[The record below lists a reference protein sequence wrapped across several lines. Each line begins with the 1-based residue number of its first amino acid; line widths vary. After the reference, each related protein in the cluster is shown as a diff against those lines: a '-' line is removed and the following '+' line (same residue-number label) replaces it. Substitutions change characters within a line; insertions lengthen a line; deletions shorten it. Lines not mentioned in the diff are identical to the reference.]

1 MFRVKICG
9 ITSVE
14 DALAAAAAGADAI
27 GLNCYPQS
35 PRYCPSEI
43 AAKIAQAV
51 PKQVCKVGVFVGA
64 TAAEIRGAVETIGLD
79 LVQLHGD
86 EPPALVAELRGLA
99 VMKAF
104 RLGDDYSIVADYLR
118 ECHQLACVPRMVL
131 VDALRTG
138 QFGGTGETLDWPK
151 LSRRATAIWRRAA
164 GLGRRFECFE
174 RGGRDCRG
182 APLGSRY
189 GQRRGGEPRQ
199 EIARANARLCC
210 RGPGCILA
218 AGRLEVGQNG
228 SVNAA
233 VRRAGWIAGRAGRL
247 ALAG

>member
-35 PRYCPSEI
+35 PRYCPREI

-51 PKQVCKVGVFVGA
+51 PKQACKVGVFVGA

-104 RLGDDYSIVADYLR
+104 RIGRRLFDRGGLSR

-138 QFGGTGETLDWPK
+138 QFGGTGQTLDWPK
-151 LSRRATAIWRRAA
+151 LSAERP
-164 GLGRRFECFE
+164 RF
-174 RGGRDCRG
+174 GG
-182 APLGSRY
+182 
-189 GQRRGGEPRQ
+189 
-199 EIARANARLCC
+199 ARWSW
-210 RGPGCILA
+210 P
-218 AGRLEVGQNG
+218 
-228 SVNAA
+228 A
-233 VRRAGWIAGRAGRL
+233 V
-247 ALAG
+247 